1 MTSVDSASDTL
12 RAATLTASYFDGQ
25 SAKAHTAQLQFSGDQ
40 LHIVGE
46 NIARNVKIRDVQWPE
61 RTRHGR
67 RIAHLPGGGLVQ
79 TDDWAAWDAWQAAHG
94 RHDSLVVKMQQSWR
108 AVLASILLLVA
119 LLGAVYGW
127 GLPILADV
135 AVAATPQA
143 IDVSLGES
151 TLAAIDDSL
160 MLPSQLSAT
169 EQRRIESAW
178 QQAVDALAPAKT
190 PRWTLVFRKSR
201 IGPNAFALPGGT
213 IVMTD
218 ELVKLVDGDTQV
230 LTAVLAHELG
240 HLEHRDGIRMLV
252 QVAVLG
258 SISSMLLGD
267 FSTVL
272 AAAPALLGQ
281 AQYSRAAE
289 HQADVYSL
297 RVLKAAHIAPSSMVK
312 LFDKLAEQRSQGKPK
327 AIEKPEDTLLG
338 IAFASH
344 PTDADR
350 IAFFKQ
356 AQP

>member
-1 MTSVDSASDTL
+1 LIAVDSRSSPS
-12 RAATLTASYFDGQ
+12 LTAVYFDGR
-25 SAKAHTAQLQFSGDQ
+25 SSKAHAVQLQFTGDQ
-40 LHIVGE
+40 LLIVGDTIE
-46 NIARNVKIRDVQWPE
+46 RSVKISDVQWPE
-61 RTRHGR
+61 RTRHGK
-67 RIAHLPGGGLVQ
+67 RIAHLSGGGLVQ
-79 TDDWAAWDAWQAAHG
+79 TDDSTAWDAWQLAHG
-94 RHDSLVVKMQQSWR
+94 RHDTLVVKMQQNWR
-108 AVLASILLLVA
+108 AVLVSMMMLVA
-119 LLGAVYGW
+119 LLGGVYMW
-127 GLPILADV
+127 GLPMLADA
-135 AVAATPQA
+135 AVSATPLA

-151 TLAAIDDSL
+151 ALEAIDKSL

-169 EQRRIESAW
+169 ELRQIELTW
-178 QQAVDALAPAKT
+178 KQAADALPPGKAPK
-190 PRWTLVFRKSR
+190 WTLVFRKSR

-240 HLEHRDGIRMLV
+240 HVEHRDGLRMLV

-281 AQYSRAAE
+281 AQYSREAE

-297 RVLKAAHIAPSSMVK
+297 SVLKAAHIAPSSMVT
-312 LFDKLAEQRSQGKPK
+312 LFDKLAEQRSKDKPK
-327 AIEKPEDTLLG
+327 ANEKPEESLLG

-344 PTDADR
+344 PTDAER
-350 IAFFKQ
+350 IAFFKK
-356 AQP
+356 QP

>member
-1 MTSVDSASDTL
+1 MIDVNSRSSPALIAV
-12 RAATLTASYFDGQ
+12 YFDGR
-25 SAKAHTAQLQFSGDQ
+25 SAKALTVQLQFSGDQ
-40 LHIVGE
+40 LHISGE
-46 NIARNVKIRDVQWPE
+46 TVERSVKISGVQWPE
-61 RTRHGR
+61 RTRHGK

-79 TDDWAAWDAWQAAHG
+79 TDDSTAWDAWQQAHG

-108 AVLASILLLVA
+108 AVLASMVLLVT
-119 LLGAVYGW
+119 LLGGVYVW
-127 GLPILADV
+127 GLPMLADA
-135 AVAATPQA
+135 AVSATPRA

-151 TLAAIDDSL
+151 ALSAIDNSF
-160 MLPSQLSAT
+160 MLPSQTSAL
-169 EQRRIESAW
+169 EQRRIELAW
-178 QQAVDALAPAKT
+178 QQAVDALPPGKAPQ
-190 PRWTLVFRKSR
+190 WTLVFRKSR

-240 HLEHRDGIRMLV
+240 HVEHRDGLRMLV

-297 RVLKAAHIAPSSMVK
+297 RVLKAAHIAPSAMVT
-312 LFDKLAEQRSQGKPK
+312 LFDKLAEHRSNDKPK
-327 AIEKPEDTLLG
+327 ANEKTEESLLG

-344 PTDADR
+344 PTDAER

-356 AQP
+356 QTP